1 MSTPKSVRGWHRKN
15 RGADNTRNEKQFRV
29 VAVWPDRPDRPAVR
43 TTSDR
48 AKMRRQAREFADE
61 GAYVAIYRARGFQW
75 RQVDEIDGTARD
87 TTGQPA

>member
-15 RGADNTRNEKQFRV
+15 RGADNTRNNSQYRIQ
-29 VAVWPDRPDRPAVR
+29 ATWPARPDRPAVR
-43 TTSDR
+43 ATPDR
-48 AKMRRQAREFADE
+48 AKARRIATQYADQ